1 MDSPRKRRIHHNG
14 GRPHLGDRVT
24 SSVRLPRSMR
34 EQLNEEA
41 DARSITFTDLI
52 NELVARQ
59 LDRALVASPS
69 AAFELAPAGKSGGYS
84 AQQESLVA

>member
-41 DARSITFTDLI
+41 DARSITLTDLI

-59 LDRALVASPS
+59 LDRAPTSSPS